1 MQTANQPLIKRGIE
15 RAMARPINSNS
26 SWQANIRRQYSAGS
40 AIKQQTPRAMW
51 RFAALLVFWAIFT
64 PAYGQAPAP
73 NADRSKA
80 MDAPALPF
88 YDWNACP
95 FEGCAY
101 RRWTARKP
109 IVVYDTWKAGRR
121 SVTKLSK
128 GEKVVG
134 LTGVVIT
141 IRPGVVRMDRDLAEV
156 GLQRGDAILVYTNQG
171 EGVASAWFKGRFY
184 PEFDLSFAR
193 GPADSGCLAR
203 RCAGI
208 YTDGKYSWWARI
220 KTRRGVIGWV
230 MAAGTFDGQ
239 DLLGDNTGGR

>member
-1 MQTANQPLIKRGIE
+1 
-15 RAMARPINSNS
+15 
-26 SWQANIRRQYSAGS
+26 
-40 AIKQQTPRAMW
+40 MW

-73 NADRSKA
+73 DADRSRA
-80 MDAPALPF
+80 MDVPALP
-88 YDWNACP
+88 YHDWNACP

-101 RRWTARKP
+101 RQWTARKP

>member
-1 MQTANQPLIKRGIE
+1 MQTADQTLIKQGIE
-15 RAMARPINSNS
+15 RVIAQPM
-26 SWQANIRRQYSAGS
+26 
-40 AIKQQTPRAMW
+40 KAMW
-51 RFAALLVFWAIFT
+51 PFAVLLVFWAVLT
-64 PAYGQAPAP
+64 SAYGQAPAP
-73 NADRSKA
+73 DADRSRA
-80 MDAPALPF
+80 MDAPALPY

-101 RRWTARKP
+101 REWTARKP

-121 SVTKLSK
+121 SVAKLSK

-141 IRPGVVRMDRDLAEV
+141 IRPGVIHMDRDLPEA
-156 GLQRGDAILVYTNQG
+156 GLQRGDAVLIYTNQG
-171 EGVASAWFKGRFY
+171 EGFASAWFRGRFY

-193 GPADSGCLAR
+193 GPSDFGCLGV

-208 YTDGKYSWWARI
+208 YIDDGKYSWWARI
-220 KTRRGVIGWV
+220 KTRRSVIGWV

-239 DLLGDNTGGR
+239 DLLAGDNTDGR